1 MNQISWLSR
10 QIHII
15 ECQSVLHDHTS
26 IEYCFGPS
34 SQLLVGIQCPKYAL
48 VLYVWMILVSINL
61 PESTS
66 MHTQTAVETT
76 KRIKLYVPSPLDINR
91 QKRVGCR

>member
-10 QIHII
+10 KIHII

-48 VLYVWMILVSINL
+48 VLLRLDDFSLNQ
-61 PESTS
+61 ST
-66 MHTQTAVETT
+66 
-76 KRIKLYVPSPLDINR
+76 
-91 QKRVGCR
+91 RVHKHAYTNGCGNNKTY